1 MADERKNDEMTELS
15 EDEVYTY
22 TLTDEEGNEY
32 EFELMGVCEMDGKV
46 YYAMAP
52 VDAEDN
58 EQYTILRAEEEAD
71 GDVMLTTIEDD
82 DEFEK
87 VSEYFDDELFGEV
100 DFDAE

>member
-1 MADERKNDEMTELS
+1 MTDEIKNDEFTELA

-52 VDAEDN
+52 VDADDN

-87 VSEYFDDELFGEV
+87 VSEFFDDELFSEV